1 MMKVKPC
8 GTQLLI
14 KLEEVKEL
22 SEGGIAMRTLT
33 EQKREE
39 AGQNMGRVLA
49 FGPFVHADW
58 EGFDSDKPVD
68 KAKQWGYELG
78 DLVFFSR
85 YDGIMPN
92 IPGYENHRLINSNCI
107 LGMAGE

>member
-1 MMKVKPC
+1 MLKVKPC

-22 SEGGIAMRTLT
+22 SEGGIAMRTQT

-49 FGPFVHADW
+49 LGPFVHADW
-58 EGFDSDKPVD
+58 EGFDSDKPSD
-68 KAKQWGYELG
+68 KANQWGYELG
-78 DLVFFSR
+78 DLVFFGR
-85 YDGIMPN
+85 YDGITPN

-107 LGMAGE
+107 LGSAGE